1 MKIKD
6 LKIILEDFNDEDE
19 IGIVDLDAI
28 EETKQEE
35 FIFSMNTIAIPK
47 AETEEDDTPLSR
59 YAYVVNKKHLIMDT
73 GDSEVY
79 YEEKEID

>member
-6 LKIILEDFNDEDE
+6 LKLILEDFNDEDE

-28 EETKQEE
+28 EEEKQEE
-35 FIFSMNTIAIPK
+35 FIFSMKTIAIPQ

-59 YAYVVNKKHLIMDT
+59 YAYVVNNQHLIMDKQE
-73 GDSEVY
+73 SEVY